1 VDAAP
6 LGTLPRLPRLGA
18 VPALPRLEAHRRI
31 FTTPAGT
38 SRQKLSINCAE
49 TAQPMRSL
57 FAHTGLVPVQDAF

>member
-1 VDAAP
+1 MFRNSVSRRTDE
-6 LGTLPRLPRLGA
+6 
-18 VPALPRLEAHRRI
+18 EAHRRI

-57 FAHTGLVPVQDAF
+57 FAHTGLVPVQGAF